1 MYPRQRHSEEHLA
14 SDKRCTQTSCS
25 SIKGHL
31 AASYRSRSFASVDAP
46 PPLLRLLGSGLP
58 DEFNGDSRSSLVFRA
73 SPAWALL
80 EPALRNRLGPARSRF
95 VRWSRSVHSWGSFFF
110 PSYNLKKEESR
121 GWDVGRSSS
130 SVFPDPAFG
139 VPDPPPSGRF
149 QVFLITFLFERH
161 SRTWRFMQTG
171 LSMVLLST
179 LLVTFDCLV
188 QQMLDVQRK
197 SSLLEVVL

>member
-46 PPLLRLLGSGLP
+46 LPPRLLGSGPP
-58 DEFNGDSRSSLVFRA
+58 DQFNGDSRSSLVFRA

-80 EPALRNRLGPARSRF
+80 EPALRNRLSPARSRF

-110 PSYNLKKEESR
+110 SLYNLKKEESR
-121 GWDVGRSSS
+121 GWDAGRSSS
-130 SVFPDPAFG
+130 SVFPDPALVSLTLHRQGSF
-139 VPDPPPSGRF
+139 RF
-149 QVFLITFLFERH
+149 F
-161 SRTWRFMQTG
+161 
-171 LSMVLLST
+171 
-179 LLVTFDCLV
+179 
-188 QQMLDVQRK
+188 
-197 SSLLEVVL
+197 

>member
-14 SDKRCTQTSCS
+14 PDKRCAQTSCS

-46 PPLLRLLGSGLP
+46 LPPRLLGSGPP
-58 DEFNGDSRSSLVFRA
+58 DQFNGDSRSSLVFRA

-80 EPALRNRLGPARSRF
+80 EPALRNRLSPARSRF
-95 VRWSRSVHSWGSFFF
+95 VRWSRSLHSWGTFFF
-110 PSYNLKKEESR
+110 SSYNLKKEEPR
-121 GWDVGRSSS
+121 GRDAGRSSS

-149 QVFLITFLFERH
+149 QVFLITFLFEQH
-161 SRTWRFMQTG
+161 SRMWPFMQTG